1 MANEV
6 TLQEGQGLDA
16 HLRPY
21 KVGGEVTSIETSSQ
35 GNGCRI
41 TGPLEVTGD
50 INVKGEVIVDA
61 IPGQIIGYTDIGLN
75 ETRVQLSLTTSYVVP
90 TDEHSV
96 KFIAPPSGNVELMIQ
111 IRFGGGSTGQGDLHA
126 GISVQNATDGYAAI
140 GAVSY
145 HEELL
150 IDQSGRNSIETVIN
164 YWTITGLTVGRGYE
178 FWVGFKTSNTG
189 GTPVIQWGGSAA
201 DHNPDF
207 IFKATALPSNIVT

>member
-1 MANEV
+1 MKNEV
-6 TLQEGQGLDA
+6 TLQEGQRLDE

-35 GNGCRI
+35 GNGARV
-41 TGPLEVTGD
+41 TGALEVTGD
-50 INVKGEVIVDA
+50 LEVKGEVIVDA

-75 ETRVQLSLTTSYVVP
+75 EVRVQLSLTTSYVVP

-96 KFIAPPSGNVELMIQ
+96 KFVAPPSGNIELMMQ